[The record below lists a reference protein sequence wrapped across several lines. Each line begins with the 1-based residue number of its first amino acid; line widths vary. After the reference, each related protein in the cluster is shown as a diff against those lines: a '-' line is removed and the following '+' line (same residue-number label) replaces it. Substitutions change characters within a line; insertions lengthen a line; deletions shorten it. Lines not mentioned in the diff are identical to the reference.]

1 MQQQIIQFTEHG
13 GPEVLRPLQA
23 EVPAPGPGQVL
34 VRTAATGV
42 NFIEIYQRTG
52 AYQVPLPFT
61 PGSEASGWVEAVGQ
75 GVTDLAV
82 GDLVA
87 TSQAEGAYAQYG
99 VWDAAVAA
107 KVPDGVDPV
116 LAAAVPLQGFT
127 AHYLIHDSYRVR
139 PGDTIL
145 TTAGAGGVGR
155 LLTQLLKTAGATVI
169 TSVSGGPDGRKAA
182 VAAAA
187 GADHVLDYADVPERV
202 REITDGRGVDAVY
215 DGVGQATFDASLA
228 SLRARGTFVLF
239 GAASGP
245 VPPFDLQRL
254 NAGGSLRITRPSL
267 KDFVADPTE
276 RAQRA
281 ADVFGAV
288 ADGTLDIEVGAT
300 FELAQAGEAQTAL
313 ASRSTTGKVLLTP

>member
-13 GPEVLRPLQA
+13 GPEVLRPVQA
-23 EVPAPGPGQVL
+23 EVPMPGPGQVL

-52 AYQVPLPFT
+52 TYQVPLPFT
-61 PGSEASGWVEAVGQ
+61 PGSEASGWVEAVGE
-75 GVTDLAV
+75 GVTHLAV

-87 TSQAEGAYAQYG
+87 TSQAQGAYAQYG

-155 LLTQLLKTAGATVI
+155 LLTQLLKAAGATVI

-187 GADHVLDYADVPERV
+187 GADHVLDYAEVPERV

-228 SLRARGTFVLF
+228 SLRPRGTFVLF

-254 NAGGSLRITRPSL
+254 NAGGSLSITRPSL
-267 KDFVADPTE
+267 KDFVADPAE

-288 ADGTLDIEVGAT
+288 ADGTLSIEVGAT